1 MSRPHLFPCGLA
13 SGKPTPKMAW
23 KIGSWW
29 IRIPF
34 TPWKIDME
42 PQKWRFLKMIFRGV
56 PRMMIQESPIVG
68 HMENPWKSLRM
79 WLIVQSQIDLQ
90 NFSNE
95 TCVFLML
102 FSCLLFMFPRSFV
115 FTPEYCGNDCQ
126 FNLNI
131 WIQQK
136 GWLIKHKNPPT
147 TLGEVVVEVWM
158 SLVWHVVNHDQW
170 GLRNGLFGL
179 HRDGALWAGEGWT
192 KTDCNKLVY
201 LHQDDF

>member
-1 MSRPHLFPCGLA
+1 
-13 SGKPTPKMAW
+13 MAW

-42 PQKWRFLKMIFRGV
+42 HKNRRFWRWFSFSKRIFIGSMLIFRGV
-56 PRMMIQESPIVG
+56 PRMMIQESPNVG
-68 HMENPWKSLRM
+68 HMENPFDLRM
-79 WLIVQSQIDLQ
+79 WLIVQSQIGLQ

-115 FTPEYCGNDCQ
+115 FTPENCGNDCQ
-126 FNLNI
+126 LNLNI

-147 TLGEVVVEVWM
+147 TLGGVVVEVWM

-170 GLRNGLFGL
+170 GLRYGLFGL
-179 HRDGALWAGEGWT
+179 HRDGAVWAGEGWT
-192 KTDCNKLVY
+192 RTDCNKLVY